1 MSHKQPLYWKSWPFA
16 ERPFPSTLLIIFLII
31 LNIMLYLIA
40 VVNWQIPLYF
50 FLGSILMIVSLL
62 PYFIMTEYWLLDTE
76 VKVRYIFV
84 TISRPYSDFGCFYHD
99 KRGVM
104 LSTFVRPRR
113 LDPFRGLSLRF
124 SKTQEEK
131 DEVLQILKEKIGKQF

>member
-1 MSHKQPLYWKSWPFA
+1 MPFYFFA
-16 ERPFPSTLLIIFLII
+16 GNLLVI
-31 LNIMLYLIA
+31 LNLA
-40 VVNWQIPLYF
+40 
-50 FLGSILMIVSLL
+50 
-62 PYFIMTEYWLLDTE
+62 PYFIVTEYWLLETE
-76 VKVRYIFV
+76 VKVRYIFI
-84 TISRPYSDFGCFYHD
+84 TIRRPYSDFGCFYMD

-131 DEVLQILKEKIGKQF
+131 AEMVEILKEKIGKEF

>member
-1 MSHKQPLYWKSWPFA
+1 
-16 ERPFPSTLLIIFLII
+16 
-31 LNIMLYLIA
+31 MLYLIA